1 MAVEPEARRRA
12 HEWMEEVYSR
22 LEEREALFET
32 ISAQPVKPLYTPDD
46 RAGADPDRDLGAVDA
61 EATG

>member
-12 HEWMEEVYSR
+12 HEWLADVYSK

-32 ISAQPVKPLYTPDD
+32 ISGHEV
-46 RAGADPDRDLGAVDA
+46 
-61 EATG
+61 